1 MSKRSISAGVLLAT
15 LCCFAT
21 TGGHSAIL
29 APARD
34 QIAPSSPPVPE
45 EVILVRA
52 PGHHH
57 AHRNVHVHHHHH
69 VHRHPGAARGVVVVR
84 PVRPLVVRPYY
95 GAVVA
100 GVTLGAMI
108 AATTVAVAPPAPSA
122 SLCWYWAD
130 QAMIQG
136 YWDYCKPR

>member
-15 LCCFAT
+15 LCCFST
-21 TGGHSAIL
+21 TGVHAAMP

-34 QIAPSSPPVPE
+34 QIVPSLSKAPE
-45 EVILVRA
+45 DVIFVRA
-52 PGHHH
+52 PGRHH
-57 AHRNVHVHHHHH
+57 ANRNVNVHHHHH
-69 VHRHPGAARGVVVVR
+69 VHGRPGPARGVVVVR
-84 PVRPLVVRPYY
+84 PVRPFVVRPYY

-108 AATTVAVAPPAPSA
+108 AATAVAVAPTAPSP

-130 QAMIQG
+130 QSMIQG
-136 YWDYCKPR
+136 YWDYCKPH